1 MIHSTFTTTS
11 RFLLSYKPRTKNPP
25 GKRARRNVESTLRGQ
40 PEQNSGDTLA
50 LDHGGIRPRLQIITD
65 LQREAPGPSST
76 RSHAPILN
84 FCSALCSA
92 TGGLTP
98 PHQRLCS
105 NYAVFKTIIPIEIWE
120 KYTVLSLPCQIDRD
134 SCGLDTAHLTI
145 RTEQVA
151 CAATR
156 LDTEPMRKSE
166 KDSLRP
172 FPPKTIRS

>member
-11 RFLLSYKPRTKNPP
+11 PPSSSPEPRKQENPP
-25 GKRARRNVESTLRGQ
+25 GKRARRNVESTLRVQ
-40 PEQNSGDTLA
+40 PEPNSGDALA

-84 FCSALCSA
+84 LCSALCSA
-92 TGGLTP
+92 TGELTP

-105 NYAVFKTIIPIEIWE
+105 DYAVFKTIISIEIWE
-120 KYTVLSLPCQIDRD
+120 EYTGVSLPCQI
-134 SCGLDTAHLTI
+134 GAHRTI
-145 RTEQVA
+145 RTEQAA

-166 KDSLRP
+166 RDSLRP
-172 FPPKTIRS
+172 LPPSTIRS